1 VKATARHILVDS
13 EDEAFMLMKKLNS
26 GESSFEVLAKE
37 YSNCPSASDGG
48 SLGTFEPGTMVLEFD
63 KAVFSPKTIIGAVVG
78 PIQTKFGYHL
88 IVVEK
93 RSGGGDWY

>member
-1 VKATARHILVDS
+1 MKATARHILVDS
-13 EDEAFMLMKKLNS
+13 EDEAFILMKKLNS

-37 YSNCPSASDGG
+37 YSNCPSGSDGG
-48 SLGTFEPGTMVLEFD
+48 SLGTFEPGSMVPEFD
-63 KAVFSPKTIIGAVVG
+63 KAIFSPKTIIGAVVG

>member
-1 VKATARHILVDS
+1 MKATARHILVDS
-13 EDEAFMLMKKLNS
+13 EDEAFMLMKTLNS

-37 YSNCPSASDGG
+37 YSNCPSGSDGG
-48 SLGTFEPGTMVLEFD
+48 SLGTFEPGTMVPEFD
-63 KAVFSPKTIIGAVVG
+63 KVIFSPKTVIGAVVG

-88 IVVEK
+88 IVVER